1 MNHSRRYAL
10 LGTYRT
16 PKARIGQRV
25 ECQVRGTVRIR
36 RLADSRIPWPWAT
49 TVNGAGSGPGPVV
62 FRDLER
68 AVRRESNQAV
78 SYWFGVTGRIV
89 TKWRRALGVPVT
101 NEGTRT
107 RRSEYART
115 SPAMK
120 RARRKAVAKARD
132 PERRAKIAASR
143 RGKPRPAE
151 VIEKMRKANL
161 GKKLSKTHRL
171 RMRHAHLRRGTRP
184 PKAGR
189 AWSAKEESLLR
200 RLPPKLVAAR
210 TGRTLTAVYSARR
223 ALGLPDG
230 RSARSR
236 VGA

>member
-1 MNHSRRYAL
+1 MNHRRRYAL
-10 LGTYRT
+10 LSTYRT
-16 PKARIGQRV
+16 PTVRIGQRV

-49 TVNGAGSGPGPVV
+49 TVNGAGSGAGPVV

-78 SYWFGVTGRIV
+78 SYWFGVTGQIV
-89 TKWRRALGVPVT
+89 TKWRRALGVPET
-101 NEGTRT
+101 NEGTRK
-107 RRSEYART
+107 RRAEYART

-120 RARRKAVAKARD
+120 RARRKAWAKARD
-132 PERRAKIAASR
+132 PKRRAKIAASR
-143 RGKPRPAE
+143 RGKPRPE
-151 VIEKMRKANL
+151 VIEKMRQANL
-161 GKKLSKTHRL
+161 GRKLSKSHRL
-171 RMRHAHLRRGTRP
+171 QLSQAHLRRGTRP

-189 AWSAKEESLLR
+189 PWSAREQALLR
-200 RLPPKLVAAR
+200 KLPPKLVAAR
-210 TGRTLTAVYSARR
+210 TGRTLKAVYSARR

-236 VGA
+236 DGA